1 MIPLMSA
8 MAIGSTAS
16 GLAQLGMG
24 LMDRARIKREREE
37 ARKAYEAAKKSYS
50 SMDINNP
57 YEGVQ
62 TEFENTFEDL
72 TVNQQAAQFQR
83 ETMRQQQANTLN
95 QLRGAA
101 GGSGIGA
108 LAQALANQQTQGA
121 AQIAAGIGKQ
131 EQANQLA
138 MAKGGMMEQQLEL
151 KGQELFGKGA
161 SEQQRLDL
169 SRTSTLLGMDAN
181 RLAAANQAMMQN
193 QQMIAG
199 GIGQLASGLAT
210 GYVAGGGFEGATGTP
225 GTKGYIPGGF
235 NPSQFTTGIRK

>member
-8 MAIGSTAS
+8 MAIGSTVS

-24 LMDRARIKREREE
+24 LMDRGRIKRERAE
-37 ARKAYEAAKKSYS
+37 AKKAYEAAKKSYA
-50 SMDINNP
+50 SMDISNP
-57 YEGVQ
+57 FENVQ
-62 TEFENTFEDL
+62 TEFENPFEDL

-108 LAQALANQQTQGA
+108 LAQALANQQTQSA

-199 GIGQLASGLAT
+199 GIGQAVGGLTT
-210 GYVAGGGFEGATGTP
+210 GFAAGGGFTEEGYSGKLFMTGT
-225 GTKGYIPGGF
+225 
-235 NPSQFTTGIRK
+235 R

>member
-8 MAIGSTAS
+8 MAIGSTVS

-24 LMDRARIKREREE
+24 LMDRKRIKREREE
-37 ARKAYEAAKKSYS
+37 ARKAYAESKEAYA
-50 SMDINNP
+50 SMEISNP
-57 YEGVQ
+57 YANLQ
-62 TEFENTFEDL
+62 NTAEDL

-138 MAKGGMMEQQLEL
+138 MAKGAMMEQQLEL
-151 KGQELFGKGA
+151 KVKSCLVKA
-161 SEQQRLDL
+161 L
-169 SRTSTLLGMDAN
+169 AN
-181 RLAAANQAMMQN
+181 N
-193 QQMIAG
+193 
-199 GIGQLASGLAT
+199 
-210 GYVAGGGFEGATGTP
+210 
-225 GTKGYIPGGF
+225 KD
-235 NPSQFTTGIRK
+235 

>member
-8 MAIGSTAS
+8 MAIGSTVS

-24 LMDRARIKREREE
+24 LMDRGRIKRERAE
-37 ARKAYEAAKKSYS
+37 AKRAYEAAKKSYS

-57 YEGVQ
+57 YENVQ

-83 ETMRQQQANTLN
+83 ETMRQAQANTLN

-108 LAQALANQQTQGA
+108 LAQALANQQTQAA
-121 AQIAAGIGKQ
+121 AQISAGIGKQ

-151 KGQELFGKGA
+151 RGQQLFGAGA
-161 SEQQRLDL
+161 SEQQKLEL

-199 GIGQLASGLAT
+199 GIGQLAGGLAT
-210 GYVAGGGFEGATGTP
+210 GYAAGIDP
-225 GTKGYIPGGF
+225 
-235 NPSQFTTGIRK
+235 TTGKFSKKIFMGQS

>member
-57 YEGVQ
+57 YKGVQ

-83 ETMRQQQANTLN
+83 ETMRQSQADTLN

-108 LAQALANQQTQGA
+108 LAQALANQQTRGA

-151 KGQELFGKGA
+151 RGQQLQGLGS
-161 SEQQRLDL
+161 SEQQKLEL

-181 RLAAANQAMMQN
+181 RLTAANQAMMQN

-199 GIGQLASGLAT
+199 GLGQAVGGLTT
-210 GYVAGGGFEGATGTP
+210 GYAAGGGFSQ
-225 GTKGYIPGGF
+225 GGF
-235 NPSQFTTGIRK
+235 SMDKFLGNS

>member
-8 MAIGSTAS
+8 MAIGSTVS

-24 LMDRARIKREREE
+24 LMDRGRIKRERAE
-37 ARKAYEAAKKSYS
+37 AKKAYEAAKKSYA
-50 SMDINNP
+50 SMDISNP
-57 YEGVQ
+57 FENVQ
-62 TEFENTFEDL
+62 TEFENPFEDL

-83 ETMRQQQANTLN
+83 ETMRQAQANTLN

-101 GGSGIGA
+101 GGSGVGA

-181 RLAAANQAMMQN
+181 RLSAANQAFAQN

-199 GIGQLASGLAT
+199 GIGQTIGGLAT
-210 GYVAGGGFEGATGTP
+210 GFVVGGGFEGATGTK

-235 NPSQFTTGIRK
+235 NFGQFTTGIRS